1 MVVVIIKS
9 SGCLEILRQR
19 GIHVYDD
26 SGPAMGRRRSHRATM
41 PLYQDGWSYYDRWT
55 CHEALV
61 YSIVQN
67 PPDTITQPWSP
78 PQAWNFKL
86 QVGRDGRVGRLP
98 MPIGFCILFDPTLG
112 FFQTGRGSKIESEWR
127 GTKTL
132 VFNNYSQ
139 ARRSLTNLLDRSHPE
154 KNIAGAVTVNGR
166 HVPKDG

>member
-1 MVVVIIKS
+1 MVPSASLELQAS
-9 SGCLEILRQR
+9 SGKRW
-19 GIHVYDD
+19 
-26 SGPAMGRRRSHRATM
+26 ARRAAS
-41 PLYQDGWSYYDRWT
+41 
-55 CHEALV
+55 
-61 YSIVQN
+61 
-67 PPDTITQPWSP
+67 
-78 PQAWNFKL
+78 
-86 QVGRDGRVGRLP
+86 